1 MTQPA
6 HGWRSHYAL
15 LVLLFVYT
23 MSYID
28 RQIMGILV
36 EPIKQEFGVSDT
48 AMGLLTGLAFALF
61 YGVLAI
67 PFGRYADRANRRNFV
82 SYCCAAWSVM
92 TALCGM
98 ATGFWTLTLARM
110 GVAVGEAGGGAPSIS
125 MIADHYPPQQ
135 RGRAMSIYMLGPQL
149 GILLGFGLGGW
160 IAQHYGWRAAFL
172 VMSVP
177 GVLAAILLRFTTVE
191 PQRGIWETAAGA
203 AAPPATESLGLVL
216 RDLWASRAFVRIT
229 LAVLLMV
236 FAGTGIGIWTPAFL
250 VRSHGMTLQGAG
262 AAVGLHFFGALRTG
276 FLHDASDRPLA
287 AGKLCDATLNGLLC
301 AVWLCH
307 GMVDGPRLRRV
318 GRAHRAVSPCHR
330 HGRLRLGYHDSG
342 RRLWPAGGGHSQR
355 PAGAA
360 IWQRSTALGARY
372 RNGCKLPAR
381 DCRLHT
387 GIKGLQPNPGIA
399 GGRNLASSSQIFTLL
414 RPQTVMVLWVRFSSM
429 RKIRRS
435 TAGFIALKV
444 SPTNDSLRG
453 TRFLEYGELPLL
465 NIDKKHFL
473 PKNSSCRRVVV
484 TEADPCPSSAIV

>member
-6 HGWRSHYAL
+6 HGWRSHYTL

-36 EPIKQEFGVSDT
+36 QPIKQEFGVSDT
-48 AMGLLTGLAFALF
+48 AMGVLTGLAFALF

-82 SYCCAAWSVM
+82 GYCCAAWSVM

-160 IAQHYGWRAAFL
+160 IAQHYGWRTAFL
-172 VMSVP
+172 AMSVP
-177 GVLAAILLRFTTVE
+177 GVLAALLLRFTSVE
-191 PQRGIWETAAGA
+191 PRRGTWETAAGA
-203 AAPPATESLGLVL
+203 AAAPPTESLGLVL
-216 RDLWASRAFVRIT
+216 RDLWASRAFTRVT

-262 AAVGLHFFGALRTG
+262 AVMGTLGGLAAVSGTLACGWLSDLLAKRDRRWRVGVPLLGCVLSVPLGLAFYLMPATEPWLIGNFAMPRAMGFYVLFGFVTVWWTAPVYAVLAELIAPHRRATALAVFNLVITIVGAGLGPLAVGLLSDSLVPHFGNEALRWALVIATG
-276 FLHDASDRPLA
+276 VSY
-287 AGKLCDATLNGLLC
+287 LLGIV
-301 AVWLCH
+301 AFAL
-307 GMVDGPRLRRV
+307 
-318 GRAHRAVSPCHR
+318 
-330 HGRLRLGYHDSG
+330 
-342 RRLWPAGGGHSQR
+342 
-355 PAGAA
+355 
-360 IWQRSTALGARY
+360 ALGAY
-372 RNGCKLPAR
+372 S
-381 DCRLHT
+381 
-387 GIKGLQPNPGIA
+387 Q
-399 GGRNLASSSQIFTLL
+399 NLAKQ
-414 RPQTVMVLWVRFSSM
+414 
-429 RKIRRS
+429 
-435 TAGFIALKV
+435 AA
-444 SPTNDSLRG
+444 
-453 TRFLEYGELPLL
+453 
-465 NIDKKHFL
+465 
-473 PKNSSCRRVVV
+473 
-484 TEADPCPSSAIV
+484 